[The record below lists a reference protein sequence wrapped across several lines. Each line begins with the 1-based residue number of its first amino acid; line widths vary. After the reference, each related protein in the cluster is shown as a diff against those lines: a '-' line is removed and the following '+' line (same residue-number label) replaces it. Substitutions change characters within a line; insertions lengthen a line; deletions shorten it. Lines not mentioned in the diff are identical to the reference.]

1 MLYTI
6 EIDLD
11 YDNHPHDE
19 VHAVLNR
26 LRHVLLA
33 AGFHGDRRRFTIN
46 LAPTEARQLARRS
59 MRQLEDDLCDESRS
73 LYRYVREFY
82 GYPTTCADN
91 LLLPPTCAIE
101 VRHEA

>member
-11 YDNHPHDE
+11 YDNHPHSE
-19 VHAVLNR
+19 VHDIWNR
-26 LRHVLLA
+26 LRRVLLS
-33 AGFHGDRRRFTIN
+33 AGFHSDGRRFTIN
-46 LAPTEARQLARRS
+46 LPPTEARRLARHS
-59 MRQLEDDLCDESRS
+59 MEQLENNLCEESRS
-73 LYRYVREFY
+73 LHCYVREFY

-101 VRHEA
+101 VRHGA

>member
-6 EIDLD
+6 EVDLN

-19 VHAVLNR
+19 VHEILNR
-26 LRHVLLA
+26 LRRKLIT
-33 AGFHGDRRRFTIN
+33 AGFRGDGRRFTIN
-46 LAPTEARQLARRS
+46 LPPTEARQLARRS
-59 MRQLEDDLCDESRS
+59 MEQLEHRLYGEGRS

-91 LLLPPTCAIE
+91 LLLPPASAIE
-101 VRHEA
+101 VRHGA